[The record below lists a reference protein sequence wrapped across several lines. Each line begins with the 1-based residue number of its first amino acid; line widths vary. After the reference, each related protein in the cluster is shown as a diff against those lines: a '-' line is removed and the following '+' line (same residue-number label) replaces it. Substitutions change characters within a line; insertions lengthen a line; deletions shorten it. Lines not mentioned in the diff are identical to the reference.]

1 MIKYEKFQLKNGLK
15 FIVHQDT
22 SSPIVAFN
30 VLYDVGAKDE
40 DPNRT
45 GFAHFFEHLMFGG
58 SKNIPDY
65 DSPLEKAGGENNAF
79 TNNDITNYYLS
90 IPKQNLET
98 AFWLESDRMND
109 LAFSKKSLE
118 VQRSVVIE
126 EFKQSYLNQPYGDV
140 WMLFRPLIYKE
151 HPYQWPTIGKE
162 VSHIE
167 KAKMEDVKAFYK
179 KHYNPNNAIISI
191 AGDITKEEILPLAEK
206 WFGGIPNFGNYKRNI
221 PPEPKQDSLRRLEVK
236 RDVPQDVLYMAFRMC
251 RKADE
256 NYYTTDL
263 ISDILSNGD
272 SSRFSQRLVKGKKL
286 FSELDAFI
294 SGDIEEGLFLIIGK
308 LKESVTM
315 EEAEEVIWQEL
326 EELKMGKIGEE
337 ELQKVKNKVEA
348 NLVFSEVDILN
359 KAMNL
364 AFYELIGDASIINNE
379 ISFYQKVKKEDI
391 IRLANKVF
399 TKENTS
405 ILNYYGKDTQ

>member
-1 MIKYEKFQLKNGLK
+1 
-15 FIVHQDT
+15 
-22 SSPIVAFN
+22 
-30 VLYDVGAKDE
+30 
-40 DPNRT
+40 
-45 GFAHFFEHLMFGG
+45 MFGG

-140 WMLFRPLIYKE
+140 WMLLRPLIYKE

-206 WFGGIPNFGNYKRNI
+206 WFGGIPNFGNYTRDI
-221 PPEPKQDSLRRLEVK
+221 PPEPKQDRLRRLEVR

-256 NYYTTDL
+256 DYYTTDL
-263 ISDILSNGD
+263 ISDVLSNGD

-308 LKESVTM
+308 LKESVSM

-326 EELKMGKIGEE
+326 EELKMGKLGEG

-364 AFYELIGDASIINNE
+364 AFYELIGDAAIINNE

-405 ILNYYGKDTQ
+405 ILNYYGKDAQ